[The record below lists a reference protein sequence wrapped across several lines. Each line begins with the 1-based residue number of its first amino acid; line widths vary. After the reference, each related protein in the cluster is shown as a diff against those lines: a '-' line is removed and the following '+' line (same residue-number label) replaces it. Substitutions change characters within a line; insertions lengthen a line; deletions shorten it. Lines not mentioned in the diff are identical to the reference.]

1 MSNQVNKNIK
11 RTRPC
16 RWDRDGDPICN
27 RCQQNN
33 KKRFCTI
40 HYRLWDQQL
49 RALRT
54 SHHAASGD
62 TALGRGAYAT
72 LDEEAEWKR
81 ATLDEAEWRH
91 WDSLLQSQTTCRPTV
106 APAKRKRKM
115 QMCRWNFSGESC
127 TKQAQSS
134 NRQHLCKRHNDAY
147 ENRVQQ
153 GPCCMTTN
161 ALANVTAPVVV
172 GGGTI
177 EGEFHTVQGCVD
189 NANNSLESGPNV
201 GHADIFQGPPTMVP
215 DVIFF
220 QRTVVSMGK
229 QINEIQNS
237 HQTMWNE
244 MQNINQTL
252 RALLESQ
259 LRANRG
265 ENESGFLN
273 GCTGNDNN
281 STMSFASTLATSYSP
296 ENESQADME
305 AQEQSVIDNQETPE
319 KNSMGQIPAGCI
331 HNVTTPR
338 RRTTSQNRPE
348 GSNAGLTNYS
358 QICYANAMLQLIARI
373 AKGNHVVGSA
383 LFDPKEEHQQ
393 RFPLY
398 FKFASVI
405 RDMISR
411 SIEGMTVNT
420 HPLMGAFIGIHKE
433 FDGLQQRTYCFV
445 V

>member
-1 MSNQVNKNIK
+1 M
-11 RTRPC
+11 P
-16 RWDRDGDPICN
+16 
-27 RCQQNN
+27 
-33 KKRFCTI
+33 
-40 HYRLWDQQL
+40 
-49 RALRT
+49 
-54 SHHAASGD
+54 
-62 TALGRGAYAT
+62 
-72 LDEEAEWKR
+72 
-81 ATLDEAEWRH
+81 
-91 WDSLLQSQTTCRPTV
+91 
-106 APAKRKRKM
+106 
-115 QMCRWNFSGESC
+115 
-127 TKQAQSS
+127 
-134 NRQHLCKRHNDAY
+134 
-147 ENRVQQ
+147 
-153 GPCCMTTN
+153 TN

-172 GGGTI
+172 GGGI
-177 EGEFHTVQGCVD
+177 DNEFHTVQGCVG
-189 NANNSLESGPNV
+189 NANNSLEFGHNV

-319 KNSMGQIPAGCI
+319 KDSMGQIPAGCI

-348 GSNAGLTNYS
+348 GSNAGLTNFS
-358 QICYANAMLQLIARI
+358 QICYGNAMLQLIARI

-411 SIEGMTVNT
+411 SIERMTVNT

>member
-1 MSNQVNKNIK
+1 
-11 RTRPC
+11 
-16 RWDRDGDPICN
+16 
-27 RCQQNN
+27 
-33 KKRFCTI
+33 
-40 HYRLWDQQL
+40 
-49 RALRT
+49 
-54 SHHAASGD
+54 
-62 TALGRGAYAT
+62 
-72 LDEEAEWKR
+72 
-81 ATLDEAEWRH
+81 
-91 WDSLLQSQTTCRPTV
+91 
-106 APAKRKRKM
+106 
-115 QMCRWNFSGESC
+115 
-127 TKQAQSS
+127 
-134 NRQHLCKRHNDAY
+134 
-147 ENRVQQ
+147 
-153 GPCCMTTN
+153 MTTN

-189 NANNSLESGPNV
+189 NANNSLEFGRNV
-201 GHADIFQGPPTMVP
+201 GHADIFPGPRAVP
-215 DVIFF
+215 EAIFF
-220 QRTVVSMGK
+220 QQLHSRDIGFSNLSRTVETMGK
-229 QINEIQNS
+229 EIHESQKTNLTLRDEVQDL
-237 HQTMWNE
+237 HQTVKSL
-244 MQNINQTL
+244 Q
-252 RALLESQ
+252 ALLESQ
-259 LRANRG
+259 LRAKMRG
-265 ENESGFLN
+265 HESGFLN
-273 GCTGNDNN
+273 GCTGDDY
-281 STMSFASTLATSYSP
+281 SLGLSFASTLATSYSP

-411 SIEGMTVNT
+411 SIERMTVNT